1 MVSATN
7 HSWLNALAAALP
19 NTTVEG
25 EDHPYFLHNS
35 GLTFSVSDERDRYMF
50 SIRNLHAVNS
60 TGVQCPIAP
69 PRPITLDRHRT
80 TAKIAA
86 EVHRR
91 LLLPGLQWL
100 PQALQWQ
107 ERDAAQQRNL
117 TAIRTQFLAVGSQS
131 VMSIDQF
138 RGYDPSWSAQLN
150 PTGSVTLHI
159 DTLSHDKALAIIK
172 LLQEN

>member
-1 MVSATN
+1 
-7 HSWLNALAAALP
+7 
-19 NTTVEG
+19 
-25 EDHPYFLHNS
+25 
-35 GLTFSVSDERDRYMF
+35 MF

-100 PQALQWQ
+100 PQALLWQ

-150 PTGSVTLHI
+150 PAGSVTLHI
-159 DTLSHDKALAIIK
+159 DTLPHDKALSIIK